1 MPTLSGVN
9 LSLNA
14 LLAHA
19 QAIEI
24 IEHNV
29 ANANTEGY
37 HRQEAVLRTTTP
49 STLYGMDR
57 GIGAGVRGTGVEV
70 AQIKRFS
77 LSFFDARYR
86 TVSSEAKEWSVQSE
100 VLQQL
105 EATLAETSSDG
116 LINKMDEFWNS
127 WQILSNDPSNT
138 SLRAK
143 LLDDSQALVNG
154 FNRRAEQMRTIR
166 SDQDLMLKARVGE
179 INSAANRIAELN
191 QEISR
196 VFSIGEQPNDMMD
209 ERDMLLDRLS
219 ELAGATS
226 SVQANGQVIVSIGG
240 HMLVTGNES
249 LQLETVVDTITRLSN
264 IQWESG
270 ASFNPSHGEVAGL
283 LTARDSII
291 PQQQQALDDLAVELA
306 SQINA
311 VFSTGYGLDGTTGLN
326 FFTNES
332 AGSPSLY
339 SNDQPTSASDLR
351 LNPGLTVN
359 NLAAA
364 ATNPPGGAPGD
375 GDLALEIANIRNS
388 KVMSGATLNEF
399 YNGQITQLGLDVQR
413 AQINAHNQGL
423 VVNAMSTQ
431 RESVTGVNL
440 DEEAANLAK
449 FQRAYQAAA
458 RVMTV
463 YDEMLERVINGLGLV
478 GR

>member
-37 HRQEAVLRTTTP
+37 HRQEAVMRTTVP
-49 STLYGMDR
+49 SNLYGMDR

-70 AQIKRFS
+70 AQIRRFS
-77 LSFFDARYR
+77 LSFFDTRFR
-86 TVSSEAKEWSVQSE
+86 TVSSEASEWSVQSE

-105 EATLAETSSDG
+105 EMTLAETSSDG
-116 LINKMDEFWNS
+116 LLNKMDEFWNS
-127 WQILSNDPSNT
+127 WQILSNDPSNL

-143 LLDDSQALVNG
+143 LLDDSQSLVDG
-154 FNRRAEQMRTIR
+154 FNRRAEQMIKIRT
-166 SDQDLMLKARVGE
+166 DQDLMVKARVGE

-196 VFSIGEQPNDMMD
+196 VLSVGEQPNDMMD
-209 ERDMLLDRLS
+209 ERDMLLDRLA

-226 SVQANGQVIVSIGG
+226 SVQANGQVMVSIGG
-240 HMLVTGNES
+240 HMLVTGNETIQ
-249 LQLETVVDTITRLSN
+249 LQTVVDPANDNLAS
-264 IQWESG
+264 IQWETG
-270 ASFNPSHGEVAGL
+270 ASFTPRHGEISGL
-283 LTARDSII
+283 LTARDTII

-306 SQINA
+306 SQINS

-326 FFTNES
+326 FFTNET
-332 AGSPSLY
+332 AGTPSLY
-339 SNDQPTSASDLR
+339 PNDQPTSALNLR
-351 LNPGLTVN
+351 LNADLTIN

-364 ATNPPGGAPGD
+364 STYGAPGD
-375 GDLALEIANIRNS
+375 GDLALLISNIQNS
-388 KVMSGATLNEF
+388 TVMSGGSATLNDF
-399 YNGQITQLGLDVQR
+399 YNNQITQLGLDVQR

-423 VVNAMSTQ
+423 VVDAMSTQ

-458 RVMTV
+458 RVMNV